1 MTDKEVIRLY
11 SHSGLCNRLRL
22 LTSYRNMAEVEQRN
36 IEFHWVKC
44 TQCWAGYEEL
54 FRPIDGINFVIRK
67 HEKNPKHTRPENS
80 IISLNHIWGR
90 NGATCN
96 KNHVVPVSIESYQK
110 YLLDIV
116 PVDKIQEDINRIKN
130 ELNNDYNACHI
141 RRTDIETIQKKYSV
155 DPPSDKVFM
164 DFISSSEKKVFL
176 ATDNEKTQS
185 LFKYMLGDKV
195 VTFSKI
201 KGNGCKRW
209 PKRTT
214 SIQSAVVDMFCC
226 IYSQKFIGTPC
237 SSFSSLI
244 KDYQQGIKNERH

>member
-22 LTSYRNMAEVEQRN
+22 LNSYRNMAELEQRS
-36 IEFHWVKC
+36 IEFHWVNC
-44 TQCWAGYEEL
+44 VQCWSSYDEL
-54 FRPIDGINFVIRK
+54 FRPIDNVNFVFKKHQKNRRK
-67 HEKNPKHTRPENS
+67 SRPANS
-80 IISLNHIWGR
+80 VVTMNHILGR
-90 NGATCN
+90 NEDSCN
-96 KNHVVPVSIESYQK
+96 KDHVAPVSVSSYQG
-110 YLLDIV
+110 YLMDIL
-116 PVDKIQEDINRIKN
+116 PTEEIQREIDRIRS
-130 ELNNDYNACHI
+130 ELHDDYNACHI
-141 RRTDIETIQKKYSV
+141 RRTDIETIQKKYSI